1 MLRKPLSRRAHVAL
15 GVASFVTLGALYT
28 LLSAAVHAEQP
39 NNKTIPT
46 WWQLYDEGIRPA
58 FIPRAETLQFADWDE
73 AEKKV
78 VWGEK
83 SVVYP
88 PLVWVDGQ
96 ATLGRLFAALGL
108 AALVA
113 VPLGLLMGCYQIVE
127 GYFLPPLM
135 FLAKIAPTAMIA
147 VFMTV
152 TTTVFQFYV
161 AIIIFGLIP
170 TLAQAVFHAAK
181 EDVPEELLFKASTLG
196 ATQIECI
203 WDVIFKYI
211 LPKVMEAVRLQVG
224 PAIVYLMAAEWARG
238 EVGFGC
244 RMRLLQKS
252 LDMSIIYTYLI
263 TLGVFGL
270 LIDRLF
276 IWVQRK
282 LCPWYGGE

>member
-1 MLRKPLSRRAHVAL
+1 MIRKPIAPGWHVAL

-28 LLSAAVHAEQP
+28 TLSAVVHAEQP

-46 WWQLYDEGIRPA
+46 WRQMYEEGFRPA
-58 FIPRAETLQFADWDE
+58 FVPRAETLPYSEWD
-73 AEKKV
+73 AARGQL
-78 VWGEK
+78 VWGERR
-83 SVVYP
+83 VVHP
-88 PLVWVDGQ
+88 PLVWVDGR
-96 ATLGRLFAALGL
+96 ATLARLFAALGL
-108 AALVA
+108 AVLIA
-113 VPLGLLMGCYQIVE
+113 VPLGLLMGCYQAVE
-127 GYFLPPLM
+127 AYFVPPLS

-161 AIIIFGLIP
+161 AIITFGLIP
-170 TLAQAVFHAAK
+170 ILAQTVFHAAK
-181 EDVPEELLFKASTLG
+181 EDVPEELLFKARTLG
-196 ATQIECI
+196 ATQVECI

-211 LPKVMEAVRLQVG
+211 LPKVMEAVRLQIG

-252 LDMSIIYTYLI
+252 LDMSIIYTYLL
-263 TLGVFGL
+263 TLGLFGL
-270 LIDRLF
+270 LADRVF
-276 IWVQRK
+276 IWLQRK